1 MSSSSQEHNCGLFC
15 RNAFLKEGSSC
26 YRVTAEK
33 WYNFSNDFHALHIE
47 TGNDNC
53 YDSMDSPFIYNNR
66 KLEKKTLKT
75 FFFQKYPFL

>member
-1 MSSSSQEHNCGLFC
+1 MLNECLLRLKNISVAFFC

-66 KLEKKTLKT
+66 KLGKK
-75 FFFQKYPFL
+75 P